1 MTEIT
6 AYPLSWPMGW
16 RRHQSH
22 ERQSARFSK
31 GRTQLSVD
39 GHSTWQ
45 KYDKV
50 TIGESVRRVVTE
62 LGRMGV
68 PDWDVV
74 ISSNLEVRLD
84 GLPRSNQRA
93 PDDPGIAV
101 YWGKGKAK
109 RCMAIDRYDRIADN
123 LAAVAATLYAMR
135 AIERHGGAEIL
146 DRAFTG
152 FIALPA
158 PEQPWQV
165 LGVGAN
171 ATADEI
177 EAAYRK
183 LAAKHHP
190 DRPTGSAAEMAR
202 INAARDDLHARL
214 RT

>member
-1 MTEIT
+1 MSEIT
-6 AYPLSWPMGW
+6 AYPLAWPSGW

-22 ERQSARFSK
+22 ERQGARFSK
-31 GRTQLSVD
+31 GRTQYSSD
-39 GHSTWQ
+39 GQSQWQ

-50 TIGESVRRVVTE
+50 TIGESVRRVVAE

-109 RCMAIDRYDRIADN
+109 RCIAIDRYDQIADN

-177 EAAYRK
+177 EDAYRK
-183 LAAKHHP
+183 LAALHHP
-190 DRPTGSAAEMAR
+190 DKPSGNAAEMAR
-202 INAARDDLHARL
+202 INAARDDLRDRL
-214 RT
+214 RS